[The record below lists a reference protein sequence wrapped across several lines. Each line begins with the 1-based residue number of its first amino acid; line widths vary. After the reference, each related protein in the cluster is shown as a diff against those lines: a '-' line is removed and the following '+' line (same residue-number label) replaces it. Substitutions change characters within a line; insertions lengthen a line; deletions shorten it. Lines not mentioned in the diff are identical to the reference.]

1 MSYLRVRILLLVSGT
16 LFLIVPSSMLAQSNS
31 GIVQGTVVDPQKAAI
46 AGAKVRLENP
56 VSGHVNE
63 VETGADGMFHI
74 ANIPFNPYHL
84 TVTAPGFNN
93 FTQDVDV
100 RSTVPI
106 TLEIPLKLGAASTS
120 VTVTENAADVLEV
133 TPTEH
138 TDVDRGLF
146 DTLPLESASSSVSS
160 LITLSAPGV
169 VADSNGNFHGFGDH
183 AENSFSVDGQPITD
197 QQSKVFSNQIP
208 ADSIQSME
216 VIEGAPPAE
225 YGGKTSLV
233 IDVTTR
239 SGLGVARTN
248 GSVTQSYGSFGTSD
262 SSFNVGFGNQ
272 KWGDFI
278 AANGLNTGRFLDPP
292 ERTTFHDRGNQ
303 ENVFDRFDFKISDA
317 NAVQLNLQYTRS
329 RFQTPDSYDQLN
341 PVDPITGNT
350 LPAANQGSYIRTI
363 NIAPSWTHIISP
375 TAVFTFGGF
384 VRQDLYTYYPS
395 ANPFSDASPDLQSLS
410 IAQNRTLTNAGV
422 RSSFSYVK
430 GIHNFKAGIT
440 YEQTF
445 ITERDTFGIVDPG
458 INSPCVDQFG
468 NPVAD
473 PTLTRPAQC
482 NAGLGEFANTAS
494 NPNAGPG
501 GPVGAPFFLPQEACF
516 DLTRIPVAAQDGCS
530 ASSSFHFSGHTD
542 VKELGL
548 YVQDQITKGN
558 WTFNLGVR
566 GDLYNGLSV
575 SREAEPRAGIAY
587 NVKRTNTVLRLS
599 YAHTLES
606 PFNENLV
613 LSSTGCSNPVLFN
626 LLACQAPGASII
638 SPGIRNEY
646 HAGLQQAFGKYFV
659 LSGEY
664 MWKYTHNAYDF
675 SVFGNTPI
683 TFPIAWTNSKIPGF
697 AVRASVPNYHGLTAF
712 VVLSSVAA
720 RFFNPQV
727 GGAGSQPG
735 PAGAVFRIDHDEK
748 FEQTTHIQYQI
759 PRKRMPW
766 IGLNWRYD
774 NGLVAGPVPCAGG
787 NCANVLVATG
797 GQGSDTV
804 VDASNL
810 TPDQQYQAGLFCGS
824 IHATPTTP
832 ISSSL
837 GSSVCPA
844 SQYGSTLLKI
854 PAPGTEDDD
863 HNPPR
868 VLPRHL
874 FDAAI
879 GDDNLFGGDRY
890 KWSLR
895 VTVINL
901 TNQVA
906 LYNFLSTFSGTHY
919 VTPRSETI
927 ELGFHF

>member
-1 MSYLRVRILLLVSGT
+1 
-16 LFLIVPSSMLAQSNS
+16 
-31 GIVQGTVVDPQKAAI
+31 
-46 AGAKVRLENP
+46 
-56 VSGHVNE
+56 
-63 VETGADGMFHI
+63 MFRI

-84 TVTAPGFNN
+84 TVSAQGFNN

-106 TLEIPLKLGAASTS
+106 TLDIPLQIGATSTN
-120 VTVTENAADVLEV
+120 VTVTENASDILEV

-160 LITLSAPGV
+160 LITLSSPGV

-233 IDVTTR
+233 INVTTR
-239 SGLGVARTN
+239 SGFGLSRMN
-248 GSVTQSYGSFGTSD
+248 GSVTQSYGSFGTSNSAFD
-262 SSFNVGFGNQ
+262 VGFGNQ
-272 KWGDFI
+272 KWGNFI
-278 AANGLNTGRFLDPP
+278 AANGLNSGRFLDPP
-292 ERTTFHDRGNQ
+292 EHTTFHDRGNQ
-303 ENVFDRFDFKISDA
+303 ENIFDRFDWKLS
-317 NAVQLNLQYTRS
+317 NADSVQLNLQYTRS
-329 RFQTPDSYDQLN
+329 RFQTPDSYDQLA
-341 PVDPITGNT
+341 PTDPITGNT
-350 LPAANQGSYIRTI
+350 LPAANQSSYIRTF
-363 NIAPSWTHIISP
+363 NVAPSWTRIISP
-375 TAVFTFGGF
+375 AAVFTFGAF
-384 VRQDLYTYYPS
+384 VRQDIYTYYPS
-395 ANPFSDASPDLQSLS
+395 ANPFSDASPNLQSLS
-410 IAQNRTLTNAGV
+410 ISQNRRLTNTGA
-422 RSSFSYVK
+422 RASYSYVK
-430 GIHNFKAGIT
+430 GIHNFKAGAT

-445 ITERDTFGIVDPG
+445 LTERDTFGIVDPG

-468 NPVAD
+468 NPIGD
-473 PTLTRPAQC
+473 PTLTMTSQC
-482 NAGLGEFANTAS
+482 AGAGAFANDAT

-501 GPVGAPFFLPQEACF
+501 GAVGAPFFLPQEACF
-516 DLTRIPVAAQDGCS
+516 DLTRIPVVAQNGCS
-530 ASSSFHFSGHTD
+530 SSSFFGFRGHTD
-542 VKELGL
+542 VKELAL
-548 YVQDQITKGN
+548 YVQDEITKGS
-558 WTFNLGVR
+558 WTFNVGVR
-566 GDLYNGLSV
+566 GDLYNGPT
-575 SREAEPRAGIAY
+575 RTHEAEPRVGVAY
-587 NVKRTNTVLRLS
+587 NIKRTNTVLQLS
-599 YAHTLES
+599 YAHILES

-613 LSSTGCSNPVLFN
+613 LSSTGCIDPVLFN
-626 LLACQAPGASII
+626 LLACQGDPGSTAIP
-638 SPGIRNEY
+638 PGIRNEY

-664 MWKYTHNAYDF
+664 MWKYTHNSYDF

-697 AVRASVPNYHGLTAF
+697 AVRASVPNFHGLTAF
-712 VVLSSVAA
+712 VVLSSVSA
-720 RFFNPQV
+720 RFFNPQI
-727 GGAGSQPG
+727 GGAGAQPG

-748 FEQTTHIQYQI
+748 FEQTTHVQYQL
-759 PRKRMPW
+759 PRKRLPW

-787 NCANVLVATG
+787 NCSNVLVASG

-810 TPDQQYQAGLFCGS
+810 TPDQQFQAGLFCGS
-824 IHATPTTP
+824 SHATPTTP
-832 ISSSL
+832 FSSSM
-837 GSSVCPA
+837 GPSVCPA
-844 SQYGSTLLKI
+844 SQYGSTFLKI
-854 PAPGTEDDD
+854 PAAGTEDDD

-874 FDAAI
+874 FDLAV
-879 GDDNLFGGDRY
+879 GDDNLLNGDRY
-890 KWSLR
+890 RWSLR
-895 VTVINL
+895 FTVINL
-901 TNQVA
+901 TNKTA

-919 VTPRSETI
+919 VTPRSETV